1 MMDLVVRVPQHPKRG
16 ETLFAHSF
24 RTFVGGKGLNQAV
37 AAKRAGAESVELI
50 GCVGNDAFGEE
61 IRAYLERE
69 GVGTRYLATSH
80 LSGTG
85 VAVPIVYD
93 DGGNSILSVPQANLA
108 MTAEQVEAA
117 RPAITAADVMLIQL
131 EVAIEAIAAAV
142 AVAAS
147 ASVTTILNA
156 APIAPMPARV
166 RQEPAVLVVNEL
178 EAEALTPEVTGD
190 WADRARA
197 LVSGQNGLA
206 IITLGEQGAVAA
218 RANGTITTLPA
229 FPVAAIDSVGAGD
242 AFCGALAV
250 ALAEGGDIPV
260 LLRFASAAGALAT
273 TKSGA
278 APSLPNRGQIE
289 RLLSI
294 G

>member
-1 MMDLVVRVPQHPKRG
+1 MDLVVRVPQHPKRG
-16 ETLFAHSF
+16 ETVFAHSF

-37 AAKRAGAESVELI
+37 AAKRAGAESVELVGCI
-50 GCVGNDAFGEE
+50 GDDAFGVE
-61 IRAYLERE
+61 IRAYLELE
-69 GVGTRYLATSH
+69 GVGTQYLAVS
-80 LSGTG
+80 SRAGTG

-117 RPAITAADVMLIQL
+117 RPAILAADVLLIQL
-131 EVAIEAIAAAV
+131 EVAMEAISAAVAIAA
-142 AVAAS
+142 S
-147 ASVTTILNA
+147 ANVTTILNA
-156 APIAPMPARV
+156 APIVPMPARV

-178 EAEALTPEVTGD
+178 EAEALTPGLTGD
-190 WADRARA
+190 WPTRARA
-197 LVSGQNGLA
+197 LITGTTGLA
-206 IITLGEQGAVAA
+206 IITLGDKGVVAA

-229 FPVAAIDSVGAGD
+229 FPVAAVDSVGAGD
-242 AFCGALAV
+242 AFCGAFAV
-250 ALAEGGDIPV
+250 ALAEGGDVPS

-273 TKSGA
+273 TKAGA
-278 APSLPNRGQIE
+278 APSLPSRGQVE